1 MKPLCRL
8 KFEGARI
15 DFPDPIYRPIPWAGV
30 GQPEDHGVDRPPVM
44 VTLSMQQMFRFLFRA
59 SAVLVTAQFESS
71 GPGFNWSGSGSFV
84 ATRRVFSYQS
94 DGYDAVGS
102 FVLGDSTPLTNIRQV
117 LARGGGLEGV
127 GGLIDSVYNTLD
139 EGGGF
144 VSQEILTAQVLLGGF
159 DSQGGGWGDYGE
171 IFTTP
176 KSPARALFMDTDRR
190 YSVPR
195 LYANVANIV
204 SGISGSFLG
213 RAFQTAGNPTDQNL
227 STIASARID
236 VAFSGPDLPF

>member
-1 MKPLCRL
+1 M
-8 KFEGARI
+8 I
-15 DFPDPIYRPIPWAGV
+15 
-30 GQPEDHGVDRPPVM
+30 
-44 VTLSMQQMFRFLFRA
+44 TLSMQDMFRFLFRA
-59 SAVLVTAQFESS
+59 SAVLVTAQFQGT
-71 GPGFNWSGSGSFV
+71 GPGFTWSGSGSFV

-94 DGYDAVGS
+94 DGYEAVGS

-117 LARGGGLEGV
+117 LALGGGLEGV
-127 GGLIDSVYNTLD
+127 GGLINSVYTTLN
-139 EGGGF
+139 EQGQAI
-144 VSQEILTAQVLLGGF
+144 SQEVMDATVLVGGF

-171 IFTTP
+171 RFSTP
-176 KSPARALFMDTDRR
+176 KSPARALFMDADRN

-227 STIASARID
+227 STIASGRID